1 MNNTFYYQFENR
13 YRGSRELIK
22 SRLKVYLPFVTPVFN
37 VLRSATAVD
46 LGCGRGEWLELV
58 GELGAKALGVDID
71 HNMLEECAEINL
83 NAVNADAVTYLR
95 DVESESL
102 CVVSAFHLVEH
113 ISFQD
118 LKDLISEAERVLKPG
133 GLLILETPNP
143 DNLVVGSHLFYSD
156 PTHIAPIPNTLLS
169 FTVEFAGFKT
179 VKAIFLQEDPE
190 IHSKEPL
197 SLLDVL
203 AGVSPDYAIVAQKE
217 GSEELSA
224 ALEKLFSQSY
234 GVRLDELAKRYSDGL
249 EQKLQGYEE
258 LSLRA
263 ESQLELVESQ
273 LTQYSDYPQI
283 KESLVAR
290 IDMMESQ
297 MSQHDIRL
305 GIEEV
310 SLQKAQDLLV
320 SGQRDLRMDLEAMV
334 KVNLDSM
341 SEKISSTEN
350 SAEKLQA
357 IAMQSQER
365 VVDLLVSSQRNQRA
379 ELEAMVKAELDS
391 MSQKLTSTINLAEQW
406 QATAMQSERR
416 MADLLASVSW
426 KATWPL
432 RMLLVINR
440 APVRFFIWLIKLP
453 LRVVKG
459 SLNAAITFTLSRP
472 KLTSSIIAIL
482 DNFPSLKRL
491 IISLTFYVRRASLS
505 GPEQTSVPAVVE
517 LEPEVRKGLAADGER
532 LEPPKRPRGMN
543 HEAKSP
549 LEKWGP

>member
-71 HNMLEECAEINL
+71 HNMLEACAEINL

-102 CVVSAFHLVEH
+102 CVVSAFHFVEH